1 MDTRQMHKAVAQGEL
16 DGAFAYLYGRRAPEQ
31 PQRYLQVLEGF
42 ESLFGAGRQVRLF
55 SAPGRSELGGNHT
68 DHQHGRVLEAGID
81 LDLIAAAAP
90 NGGQG
95 IRIYSVGYDRM
106 DAVDLADLSPQ
117 EEERTHAASLIRGVA
132 ARFQQLGYP
141 IGGFDAYTTSDV
153 LKGSGL
159 SSSAAFEVAVG
170 TMLNHLYAQGRVDPV
185 TIAQIGQYAENVY
198 FGKPSGLSDQTAS
211 SVGGCTYIDFADP
224 QHPVVER
231 VDFDFANSGHQL
243 CVVDTG
249 GNHADLTDDYAAAP
263 VEMRSVAAAL
273 GKEVLRQ
280 VDPAEFYAALPRL
293 RGVCSDRALLRA
305 FHFFGDN
312 ARVPRQAAALRAG
325 DFETFRRLV
334 IESGRSSYMYLQN
347 VYTCQNPAEQGLS
360 LALAMSEQLLGDRG
374 AWRVHGGGFAGTIQV
389 YVPLDLMEAYRSA
402 IEAVFGPG
410 SCHMLSVR
418 PVGGVEVTPALGM
431 SQES

>member
-90 NGGQG
+90 NGEQV
-95 IRIYSVGYDRM
+95 IR
-106 DAVDLADLSPQ
+106 
-117 EEERTHAASLIRGVA
+117 
-132 ARFQQLGYP
+132 
-141 IGGFDAYTTSDV
+141 
-153 LKGSGL
+153 